1 MSKKPVPIGQPVFY
15 PEPSDTP
22 SDNLVN
28 GSAHSRQAGR
38 GTFSPWRR
46 QRGRVYIQQTLG

>member
-22 SDNLVN
+22 SDNFVN
-28 GSAHSRQAGR
+28 RSAHSRQAGR

-46 QRGRVYIQQTLG
+46 QRGRVHIQQTLG